1 MKEKEGR
8 RGEEKLGGE
17 KEGEGKGEWKNDDNY
32 GNRACNFLL
41 FSLCITIEPRTPQ
54 GGVAFTIIL

>member
-17 KEGEGKGEWKNDDNY
+17 KEGEGKRRVEE
-32 GNRACNFLL
+32 R
-41 FSLCITIEPRTPQ
+41 R
-54 GGVAFTIIL
+54 